1 MKNENKTKEQ
11 LINEVRE
18 MRQRVTEL
26 ETSEKEHKRAE
37 EELRTQRGKFEGI
50 IASLADGLDI
60 VSRDYRVHFQNKM
73 LRDRFGDLTGKL
85 CYEEYMAREIPCE
98 PCPMVKAIA
107 TGSTQRVEL
116 TGADGREYEVTSTPF
131 QDVDGETKV
140 IEVVRDITER
150 KRAEEEIRRL
160 KEFNEGI
167 VQGVA
172 EALLIEDAT
181 GIITFVNPALELL
194 LGYTADELVG
204 RHWQTIVPKEEVEQ
218 VQQKASRRPSGVS
231 EQYETRLLAADD
243 TEISVIVSARPL
255 FERGIFTG
263 VLSAFTDITKRK
275 RAEERLEH
283 LNLVLRAI
291 RRVNQL
297 ITRERDRDRLLQGAC
312 DALIETRGYYN
323 AWIALLDEA
332 GGLVTTAEAGLG
344 EAFLPMVEWLK
355 RGELTACR
363 QRLSQLGVVVTKDP
377 PSACADCPLSASYR
391 GRGAIT
397 ARLEYGGKVYGLL
410 SASIPAHLTAD
421 GEEQVLFEEVSRDI
435 AFALHGI
442 ELEEER
448 KRAEEALQESEKQ
461 FRELVENAN
470 DIIYTHDLEGNFTSV
485 NPAVTRIYGYT
496 TEEALQLNIAQIVD
510 PEYLPLA
517 RQKIREK
524 LEDVPR
530 TGPYELLTYS
540 KEGEPIWVEVSTR
553 LLEREGQPIGVLGIA
568 RDITERKRAEEAL
581 RESEERY
588 RSVVENSHAGILIVD
603 DAYRFT
609 YVNEELCEI
618 LGRSR
623 EEIIGQDFRKF
634 LDDESRELV
643 ADRYVRRQRGEE
655 VPPRYEFN
663 VVRKDG
669 EKRRAEISSAVIRD
683 SAGKVKT
690 VAQIL
695 DITERK
701 RAEEE
706 LRQSYVK
713 LRRTLEG
720 TVHAL
725 VSAIEMR
732 DPYTAGHQRRVTLLA
747 CAIAKEMG
755 LAEEQVEGIRMA
767 GLIHD
772 LGKINVPAE
781 ILSKPAQLTELEYG
795 LIKMHPQIGHDVLNT
810 IDFPWP
816 LAQIVLQHHERMDG
830 SGYPQGLSGEDILLE
845 ARILGVADV
854 VEAMASHRPYRSA
867 RGIDEALEE
876 ISANR
881 GIFYD
886 PEVVDTCVKLFTE
899 KGFKFE

>member
-1 MKNENKTKEQ
+1 MMKDKDKTKEQ
-11 LINEVRE
+11 LTNELVE
-18 MRQRVTEL
+18 LRQRIAEL
-26 ETSEKEHKRAE
+26 KVSEAERKQAE
-37 EELRTQRGKFEGI
+37 EALRESEERYRHILEQSPIGI
-50 IASLADGLDI
+50 GIASLDGKVVTANKAMQVITGYSLEELKKLSLADIYESIEDREALLEA
-60 VSRDYRVHFQNKM
+60 VSRY
-73 LRDRFGDLTGKL
+73 
-85 CYEEYMAREIPCE
+85 
-98 PCPMVKAIA
+98 
-107 TGSTQRVEL
+107 GSVVDFPVRKKRQ
-116 TGADGREYEVTSTPF
+116 DGTPYDALLSISRINIGGNDF
-131 QDVDGETKV
+131 LHTICQ
-140 IEVVRDITER
+140 DITER
-150 KRAEEEIRRL
+150 KQAEEEIRWL

-204 RHWQTIVPKEEVEQ
+204 RHWQTIVSKEEVEQ
-218 VQQKASRRPSGVS
+218 VQQKASRRPSDVS
-231 EQYETRLLAADD
+231 EQYETHLLAVDG
-243 TEISVIVSARPL
+243 TKIPVIVNARPL
-255 FERGIFTG
+255 FEGEIFTG
-263 VLSAFTDITKRK
+263 VLSAFTDITERK
-275 RAEERLEH
+275 RAEEELRSSHRKLQAVFDAIQESMSVIDFDF
-283 LNLVLRAI
+283 NIRDVNSVLI
-291 RRVNQL
+291 K
-297 ITRERDRDRLLQGAC
+297 TF
-312 DALIETRGYYN
+312 
-323 AWIALLDEA
+323 
-332 GGLVTTAEAGLG
+332 GLPDKESILGRKCFEVLKGRKDICTYCPVAEAYQTKAPVYRTSSP
-344 EAFLPMVEWLK
+344 EEEV
-355 RGELTACR
+355 LTGGK
-363 QRLSQLGVVVTKDP
+363 SFEVFTYPVMDEHGNPVGVVEF
-377 PSACADCPLSASYR
+377 A
-391 GRGAIT
+391 
-397 ARLEYGGKVYGLL
+397 
-410 SASIPAHLTAD
+410 
-421 GEEQVLFEEVSRDI
+421 RDI
-435 AFALHGI
+435 T
-442 ELEEER
+442 ER
-448 KRAEEALQESEKQ
+448 KRADEALQESEKQ
-461 FRELVENAN
+461 FRELIENAN
-470 DIIYTHDLEGNFTSV
+470 DIIYTHDLEGNFTSA

-524 LEDVPR
+524 LEDAPR

-540 KEGEPIWVEVSTR
+540 KESEPIWVEVSTR

-588 RSVVENSHAGILIVD
+588 RSVVENSHAGIFIVD

-609 YVNEELCEI
+609 YVNEELCQI

-755 LAEEQVEGIRMA
+755 LAEEQIEGIRMA

-795 LIKMHPQIGHDVLNT
+795 LIKMHPQIGHDVLKT

-816 LAQIVLQHHERMDG
+816 VAQIVLQHHERMDG
-830 SGYPQGLSGEDILLE
+830 SGYPQGLSREEIILE

-867 RGIDEALEE
+867 RGIDEALQE
-876 ISANR
+876 ISQNR
-881 GIFYD
+881 GTLYD
-886 PEVVDTCVKLFTE
+886 PEVVDACVKLFTE